1 MSLTETMRKRNLFN
15 NNNSC
20 WCHRNEIYGF
30 PRSKSNSFRSL
41 AYSWKCRRCWCRW
54 NVIDTQQTVVKEQA
68 EGSQSIKGPS
78 PINLYS
84 IRGRKRVAG
93 VQTLGRTSNWFF
105 KGSMKWKAEGIN
117 RNRNAVETCLSLRQS
132 NKCLSLDFQW
142 NRSVVS
148 GTLPLLLSAKTADF
162 LLRKLTESEKT
173 CSRRTTRVIAT
184 DVNEWVKKKF

>member
-1 MSLTETMRKRNLFN
+1 MLFN

-20 WCHRNEIYGF
+20 WCHRSKIYCF
-30 PRSKSNSFRSL
+30 PRSESNSFRSL
-41 AYSWKCRRCWCRW
+41 AYSWTCRRCWFRR

-105 KGSMKWKAEGIN
+105 KGSMKWKAEGIS
-117 RNRNAVETCLSLRQS
+117 RNRNAVETCLFAPSRQ
-132 NKCLSLDFQW
+132 QV
-142 NRSVVS
+142 SVVRLS
-148 GTLPLLLSAKTADF
+148 MEQFRRIGDVTTFAFCKKLPIFFFRNSLSQK
-162 LLRKLTESEKT
+162 KT